1 MLTSKQLEYWKYANL
16 LSAKKLE
23 YWKDKPEKGLKRYN
37 PELNLQELKD
47 KMKELNSRVDTAEE
61 QISELKRLFKK
72 FFHKTLEIN

>member
-1 MLTSKQLEYWKYANL
+1 MNLKQ
-16 LSAKKLE
+16 
-23 YWKDKPEKGLKRYN
+23 GLKRYN